1 MIRRLRLKFVCI
13 NMAIVTLMLCAIFA
27 MVFFF
32 TRDNL
37 ERESI
42 GMMQA
47 LAQEPMRPGGPDE
60 RPEGVRLPFFTLE
73 LDEDGGIADAW
84 GGYYDLTD
92 GELLEKLL
100 ALAEAGDGNTGV
112 LEDYGL
118 RYCRVWARGT
128 QYIVFAD
135 MSSERS
141 VIANLVKNSLL
152 IGALSFAAFLV
163 VSLLLARWAVRPV
176 ELAWERQRQFVADA
190 SHELKTPLTVIL
202 SNAQLLG
209 EAEGDPALRSRLR
222 ENILSMSARM
232 RSLVESL
239 LDLAR
244 VDSGLAGQ
252 TLSRVDLSR
261 VVSEAILPFEPL
273 FYERGLVLS
282 SSVEPGI
289 AVKGSAERLSQAV
302 GVLLDNAQKYASP
315 GGSVSV
321 TLSRQSGR
329 HCLIAVEN
337 SGEPLSPAERRD
349 IFKRFYRADAARSSG
364 GSYGLGLSIAR
375 GIVEAHRGRIWA
387 EALPGGNRFCIRLRV
402 QKSK

>member
-32 TRDNL
+32 TRANL

-141 VIANLVKNSLL
+141 VIANLIKNSLL

-244 VDSGLAGQ
+244 VDSGPRGRRSRAW
-252 TLSRVDLSR
+252 TSAAWSPRRYCPLSRSFT
-261 VVSEAILPFEPL
+261 SA
-273 FYERGLVLS
+273 GS
-282 SSVEPGI
+282 SSR
-289 AVKGSAERLSQAV
+289 ARSSR
-302 GVLLDNAQKYASP
+302 ASP
-315 GGSVSV
+315 
-321 TLSRQSGR
+321 SR
-329 HCLIAVEN
+329 
-337 SGEPLSPAERRD
+337 
-349 IFKRFYRADAARSSG
+349 AARSG
-364 GSYGLGLSIAR
+364 YPRPWACCSITRRNTPRRA
-375 GIVEAHRGRIWA
+375 AA
-387 EALPGGNRFCIRLRV
+387 
-402 QKSK
+402 

>member
-32 TRDNL
+32 TRANL

-152 IGALSFAAFLV
+152 IGALSFAVFLV
-163 VSLLLARWAVRPV
+163 V
-176 ELAWERQRQFVADA
+176 RQFVADA

-321 TLSRQSGR
+321 TLSRQGGR

-375 GIVEAHRGRIWA
+375 GIVEAHRGSIWA

-402 QKSK
+402 QK

>member
-13 NMAIVTLMLCAIFA
+13 NMAIVTLILCAIFA

-32 TRDNL
+32 TRANL

-47 LAQEPMRPGGPDE
+47 LAQEPMRTGGPDE
-60 RPEGVRLPFFTLE
+60 RPDGVRLPFFTLE
-73 LDEDGGIADAW
+73 LDSDGNLADAW

-92 GELLEKLL
+92 SELLEKLL
-100 ALAEAGDGNTGV
+100 ALASASDENTGV

-141 VIANLVKNSLL
+141 VMASLTKNSLL
-152 IGALSFAAFLV
+152 IGTLSFAAFLV
-163 VSLLLARWAVRPV
+163 ISLLLSRWAVRPV
-176 ELAWERQRQFVADA
+176 ELAWDRQRQFVADA

-202 SNAQLLG
+202 SNAQLLR
-209 EAEGDPALRSRLR
+209 EAEADPELHGRLT

-239 LDLAR
+239 LELAR
-244 VDSGLAGQ
+244 VDSGLTGQ
-252 TLSRVDLSR
+252 TLSRVELSR
-261 VVSEAILPFEPL
+261 VVSEALLPFEPL
-273 FYERGLVLS
+273 FYERGLTLS
-282 SSVEPGI
+282 SSIEPDI

-315 GGSVSV
+315 GGNVLV
-321 TLSRQSGR
+321 TLSRQGRR
-329 HCLIAVEN
+329 HCLLAVEN

-387 EALPGGNRFCIRLRV
+387 EAVPGGNRFCIRLRV
-402 QKSK
+402 QK

>member
-1 MIRRLRLKFVCI
+1 M
-13 NMAIVTLMLCAIFA
+13 
-27 MVFFF
+27 
-32 TRDNL
+32 
-37 ERESI
+37 
-42 GMMQA
+42 
-47 LAQEPMRPGGPDE
+47 
-60 RPEGVRLPFFTLE
+60 
-73 LDEDGGIADAW
+73 
-84 GGYYDLTD
+84 
-92 GELLEKLL
+92 
-100 ALAEAGDGNTGV
+100 
-112 LEDYGL
+112 
-118 RYCRVWARGT
+118 
-128 QYIVFAD
+128 
-135 MSSERS
+135 
-141 VIANLVKNSLL
+141 
-152 IGALSFAAFLV
+152 
-163 VSLLLARWAVRPV
+163 

-273 FYERGLVLS
+273 FYERGQALS
-282 SSVEPGI
+282 SEIEPGI

-321 TLSRQSGR
+321 TLSRQGGR
-329 HCLIAVEN
+329 HRLH
-337 SGEPLSPAERRD
+337 
-349 IFKRFYRADAARSSG
+349 SG
-364 GSYGLGLSIAR
+364 GKQRRALSLPSGATSSSAFTRGRARAQAGAGLGLSIAR
-375 GIVEAHRGRIWA
+375 GIVEAHRGPSGPRPSPA
-387 EALPGGNRFCIRLRV
+387 ATDSAYGSEFKNQNESAAAHPAALSFFINRLRFTPRAFQLCFSQPCYIGTV
-402 QKSK
+402 RGYRLD

>member
-13 NMAIVTLMLCAIFA
+13 NMAIVTLILCAIFA

-32 TRDNL
+32 TRANL

-47 LAQEPMRPGGPDE
+47 LVQEPMRTGGPDE
-60 RPEGVRLPFFTLE
+60 RPDGVRLPFFTLE
-73 LDEDGGIADAW
+73 LDSDGNLADAW

-92 GELLEKLL
+92 SELLEKLL
-100 ALAEAGDGNTGV
+100 ALASASDENTGV

-141 VIANLVKNSLL
+141 VMASLTKNSLL
-152 IGALSFAAFLV
+152 
-163 VSLLLARWAVRPV
+163 
-176 ELAWERQRQFVADA
+176 E
-190 SHELKTPLTVIL
+190 
-202 SNAQLLG
+202 
-209 EAEGDPALRSRLR
+209 
-222 ENILSMSARM
+222 
-232 RSLVESL
+232 
-239 LDLAR
+239 LAR
-244 VDSGLAGQ
+244 VDSGLTGQ
-252 TLSRVDLSR
+252 TLSRVELSR
-261 VVSEAILPFEPL
+261 VVSEALLPFEPL
-273 FYERGLVLS
+273 FYERGLTLS
-282 SSVEPGI
+282 SSIEPDI

-315 GGSVSV
+315 GGNVLV
-321 TLSRQSGR
+321 TLSRQGRR
-329 HCLIAVEN
+329 HCLLAVEN
-337 SGEPLSPAERRD
+337 SGEPLSPTKRRD

-387 EALPGGNRFCIRLRV
+387 EAVPGGNRFCIRLRV
-402 QKSK
+402 QK

>member
-32 TRDNL
+32 TRANL

-118 RYCRVWARGT
+118 CYCRVWARGT

-273 FYERGLVLS
+273 FYERGLALS

-315 GGSVSV
+315 
-321 TLSRQSGR
+321 SGATSSSAFTAPTPR
-329 HCLIAVEN
+329 AA
-337 SGEPLSPAERRD
+337 PAG
-349 IFKRFYRADAARSSG
+349 ATA
-364 GSYGLGLSIAR
+364 
-375 GIVEAHRGRIWA
+375 
-387 EALPGGNRFCIRLRV
+387 
-402 QKSK
+402 

>member
-1 MIRRLRLKFVCI
+1 
-13 NMAIVTLMLCAIFA
+13 
-27 MVFFF
+27 
-32 TRDNL
+32 
-37 ERESI
+37 
-42 GMMQA
+42 
-47 LAQEPMRPGGPDE
+47 
-60 RPEGVRLPFFTLE
+60 
-73 LDEDGGIADAW
+73 
-84 GGYYDLTD
+84 
-92 GELLEKLL
+92 
-100 ALAEAGDGNTGV
+100 
-112 LEDYGL
+112 
-118 RYCRVWARGT
+118 
-128 QYIVFAD
+128 

-152 IGALSFAAFLV
+152 IGALSFAVFLV

-273 FYERGLVLS
+273 FYERGLALS

-321 TLSRQSGR
+321 TLSRQGR
-329 HCLIAVEN
+329 GHCLIAVEN
-337 SGEPLSPAERRD
+337 SGEPLSPGR
-349 IFKRFYRADAARSSG
+349 AARHLQALLPRRRRAQLRRELRPRPLHRPRHSRGPPQPHLGRGPPRRQPILHTAQSSKNQNESAA
-364 GSYGLGLSIAR
+364 GSPR
-375 GIVEAHRGRIWA
+375 G
-387 EALPGGNRFCIRLRV
+387 ALILHKSFTIYPPRFSAVFQSAVLHWH
-402 QKSK
+402 SKGVSP

>member
-32 TRDNL
+32 TRANL

-100 ALAEAGDGNTGV
+100 ALAEDGDGNTGV

-202 SNAQLLG
+202 GRGGGGPGAPLT
-209 EAEGDPALRSRLR
+209 AEG
-222 ENILSMSARM
+222 EH
-232 RSLVESL
+232 
-239 LDLAR
+239 
-244 VDSGLAGQ
+244 
-252 TLSRVDLSR
+252 
-261 VVSEAILPFEPL
+261 PL
-273 FYERGLVLS
+273 H
-282 SSVEPGI
+282 
-289 AVKGSAERLSQAV
+289 V
-302 GVLLDNAQKYASP
+302 G
-315 GGSVSV
+315 
-321 TLSRQSGR
+321 
-329 HCLIAVEN
+329 
-337 SGEPLSPAERRD
+337 
-349 IFKRFYRADAARSSG
+349 AD
-364 GSYGLGLSIAR
+364 
-375 GIVEAHRGRIWA
+375 
-387 EALPGGNRFCIRLRV
+387 ALPGGEPARPRAGGFRPCGADALARGPQPRGLRGDTALRAALLRARARPLELC
-402 QKSK
+402 

>member
-32 TRDNL
+32 TRANL

-118 RYCRVWARGT
+118 RYCRIWARGT

-141 VIANLVKNSLL
+141 VIANLVKN
-152 IGALSFAAFLV
+152 
-163 VSLLLARWAVRPV
+163 SLLLARWAVRPV

-273 FYERGLVLS
+273 FYERGLALS

-321 TLSRQSGR
+321 TLSRQGR
-329 HCLIAVEN
+329 GHCLIAVEN

>member
-32 TRDNL
+32 TRANL

-152 IGALSFAAFLV
+152 IGALSFAVFLV

-209 EAEGDPALRSRLR
+209 EAEGDPALRSRAEGEHPPPCR
-222 ENILSMSARM
+222 RGCAPWWRACSTSRGWIQ
-232 RSLVESL
+232 
-239 LDLAR
+239 
-244 VDSGLAGQ
+244 DS
-252 TLSRVDLSR
+252 
-261 VVSEAILPFEPL
+261 
-273 FYERGLVLS
+273 
-282 SSVEPGI
+282 
-289 AVKGSAERLSQAV
+289 
-302 GVLLDNAQKYASP
+302 
-315 GGSVSV
+315 
-321 TLSRQSGR
+321 
-329 HCLIAVEN
+329 
-337 SGEPLSPAERRD
+337 
-349 IFKRFYRADAARSSG
+349 
-364 GSYGLGLSIAR
+364 
-375 GIVEAHRGRIWA
+375 RGRRSRAWTSA
-387 EALPGGNRFCIRLRV
+387 G
-402 QKSK
+402 